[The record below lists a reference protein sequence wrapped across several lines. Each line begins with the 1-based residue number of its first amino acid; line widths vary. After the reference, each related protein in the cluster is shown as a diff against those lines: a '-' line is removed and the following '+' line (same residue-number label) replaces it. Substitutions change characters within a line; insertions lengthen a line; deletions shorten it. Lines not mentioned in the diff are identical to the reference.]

1 MIYNERQYKITGK
14 EIENLNAS
22 LETLQK
28 TEQPEW
34 LKKAQVDAI
43 KSQVSELEAQL
54 LEYELIK
61 EGRVQFSECSDLTLL
76 PKILVQSRIARG
88 LSQKELGENLGLT
101 AQQIQRYEASDYMGA
116 SLSRLIDIAH
126 ILGVTLT
133 EAWGGE
139 KGAEGAVFVWQ
150 EPDSVNWDAFP
161 LKEMTKRGWLDF
173 ENGQSPGNAIRDYFA
188 EAAGQQYA
196 TALHRKKFHGTN
208 RPNEYSLLAWQA
220 RVLELARH
228 EIASGSVDEYVERD
242 DWIPELVALSTNE
255 DGPLLAKR
263 LLAENGIVLVIE
275 EHLPG
280 TYLDGAAML
289 LDGGTPVIALTL
301 RYDRLDN
308 FWFVLF
314 HELGHVFL
322 HLFESLEM
330 DFFDEEGGDNLDV
343 IEREAD
349 EFALNNL
356 ISLESWDQCISR
368 FSISEDTVLIDS
380 ANLNIHPAI
389 IAGRIRKESN
399 NYTVLNNLVG
409 QGSVRKLFGHT
420 NEN

>member
-22 LETLQK
+22 LEALHNSD
-28 TEQPEW
+28 QPDW
-34 LKKAQVDAI
+34 LKAAQIAAL

-54 LEYELIK
+54 VEYELVK
-61 EGRVQFSECSDLTLL
+61 EGRVQFTECSDLTLL

-88 LSQKELGENLGLT
+88 LSQKELGEALNLT

-116 SLSRLIDIAH
+116 SLSRLIDIAEV
-126 ILGVTLT
+126 LGVTLK

-139 KGAEGAVFVWQ
+139 KGSEGAVFVWNDP
-150 EPDSVNWDAFP
+150 ETVNWDAFP
-161 LKEMTKRGWLDF
+161 LKDMTKRGWLDF
-173 ENGQSPGNAIRDYFA
+173 KHGQTPSQAIQSYFS
-188 EAAGQQYA
+188 EAAGKQYA
-196 TALHRKKFHGTN
+196 TALHRKKFHGAN

-220 RVLELARH
+220 RVLELARN
-228 EIASGSVDEYVERD
+228 EVSSGKIGEYEDRD
-242 DWIPELVALSTNE
+242 DWLSSLVALSVSDE
-255 DGPLLAKR
+255 GPLLAKSF
-263 LLAENGIVLVIE
+263 LAERGIVLVVE

-289 LDGGTPVIALTL
+289 LDNGTPVIGLTL

-314 HELGHVFL
+314 HELGHVIL
-322 HLFESLEM
+322 HLFDSLEM
-330 DFFDEEGGDNLDV
+330 DFFDEEGGDNMDI

-349 EFALNNL
+349 EFALDQL
-356 ISLESWDQCISR
+356 IPLDNWNQCVSR
-368 FSISEDTVLIDS
+368 FSVSEESVLID
-380 ANLNIHPAI
+380 AENLNIHPAI

-399 NYTVLNNLVG
+399 NFMVLNDLVG
-409 QGSVRKLFGHT
+409 QGTVRKLLGGCDGD
-420 NEN
+420 